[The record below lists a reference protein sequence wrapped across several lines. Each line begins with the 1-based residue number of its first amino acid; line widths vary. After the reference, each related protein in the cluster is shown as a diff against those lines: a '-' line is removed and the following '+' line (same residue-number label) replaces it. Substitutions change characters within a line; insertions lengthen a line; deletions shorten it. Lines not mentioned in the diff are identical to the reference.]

1 LKHSGN
7 RQVASTDQCSP
18 LWGDYIATESNY
30 LAGTPRQRAVSIPYF
45 DVYPIETSTN
55 LADCTP
61 LTTLMR
67 ANLATNA
74 LVYLFTVRKRRIGSA
89 EPAQANRK
97 LKTVVCKAA
106 NRPSP

>member
-1 LKHSGN
+1 
-7 RQVASTDQCSP
+7 
-18 LWGDYIATESNY
+18 
-30 LAGTPRQRAVSIPYF
+30 
-45 DVYPIETSTN
+45 
-55 LADCTP
+55 
-61 LTTLMR
+61 MR